1 MRPITVTLR
10 SPIDGRSA
18 AYQVIGVLDVNNIV
32 ESAVYTSSAGMER
45 VAGAGIAPSQYYFRL
60 PPGADEVTVAQDV
73 ETAFAG
79 SAMQARSQTEAY
91 LEENGFIQSFMT
103 LIQVFMGLGLLV
115 GIAALG
121 VIAIRSVVER
131 RQQIGVLRAIGFKRR
146 MVQLGFMIEYSF
158 IAMMGI
164 AIGVGLGVIL
174 AYLMLQDPATGGGT
188 AEFSLPWVRLG
199 VIILAAYVAAVLM
212 TYLPARRA
220 GRAPVAD
227 ALRFE

>member
-1 MRPITVTLR
+1 
-10 SPIDGRSA
+10 
-18 AYQVIGVLDVNNIV
+18 
-32 ESAVYTSSAGMER
+32 
-45 VAGAGIAPSQYYFRL
+45 
-60 PPGADEVTVAQDV
+60 
-73 ETAFAG
+73 
-79 SAMQARSQTEAY
+79 
-91 LEENGFIQSFMT
+91 MT

-121 VIAIRSVVER
+121 VISIRSVVER

-164 AIGVGLGVIL
+164 AIGVSLGVIL
-174 AYLMLQDPATGGGT
+174 AYLMLQDPKVSGGT
-188 AEFSLPWVRLG
+188 AEFSLPWLRLG

-220 GRAPVAD
+220 GRVPVAE